1 MSRDFKEIFD
11 LARLRRAWGDTTA
24 EQEPPPARDD
34 GFLRLQPE
42 SSVPAPPVVAAQEAL
57 RSVLPPPL
65 VLLDQLQAAVAQE
78 FPEHAAALQYHLDIL
93 QSRIHALVGEG
104 AQPTSGQATSAELP
118 SELAL
123 AYHADVQENLDQLED
138 LIDALSLP
146 ARSGD

>member
-11 LARLRRAWGDTTA
+11 LARLRRAWGDTAA
-24 EQEPPPARDD
+24 EQAPPPVRDE

-42 SSVPAPPVVAAQEAL
+42 SSVAVPPEIAAQGAV

-65 VLLDQLQAAVAQE
+65 VLLDQLQTAVAQE

-104 AQPTSGQATSAELP
+104 AQPTSGQAAPAELP